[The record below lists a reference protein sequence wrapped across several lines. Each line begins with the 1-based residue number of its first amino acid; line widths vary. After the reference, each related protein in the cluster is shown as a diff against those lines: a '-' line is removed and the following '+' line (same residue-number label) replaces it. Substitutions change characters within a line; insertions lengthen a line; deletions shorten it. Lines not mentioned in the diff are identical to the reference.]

1 MDPVMK
7 PPFPSESRFPTAA
20 NVLLRGRS
28 WASLVTLMAVSLGMA
43 VPGAAWALGL
53 LVLKGANTS
62 PEFAKVVTFSRC
74 EEFAVNY
81 KVQVTGSGEKV
92 FLISEVFGMVEYDPV
107 LLAVDLVDLQ
117 DYAPLLEVVERTRT
131 LEARYP
137 AVRQESPRFLKPIL
151 EVLLLR
157 DQGMVQ
163 YEGRW
168 MTRASYDRVK
178 EEQRQKVK
186 DTRAMTEALERT
198 RKLEIQRQEEE
209 AKAMVQSAA
218 NRVKA
223 EEQARM
229 EEEDRRRAAQRKMEE
244 EQEKEAQLLAEKR
257 AQEEKEQS
265 RLRVNWNRLGS
276 GPTAALLKAEWE
288 TLQSWY
294 RAGRETFPGM
304 DLPGAAEALLMQQH
318 FAKGSTDLP
327 AAQGSTQPA
336 AWMESAGGS
345 SLMIRVVRTGE
356 SGSAEATRSGLL
368 MAFQVPTDAKGGLVA
383 GEEIRSLAAAVG
395 DVSRELQRALPRAM
409 TVALTSLSQTGALSQ
424 RVPLMVGGTTGYLA
438 LSRPLLGEDGGYHQV
453 VLVALGL
460 ADDRAAVSPNGR

>member
-1 MDPVMK
+1 MNLIMK
-7 PPFPSESRFPTAA
+7 TSFPSDSCSNTAA
-20 NVLLRGRS
+20 RGMVGGRGWTVLVAL
-28 WASLVTLMAVSLGMA
+28 LMAGLALA
-43 VPGAAWALGL
+43 VPGSAWALGL
-53 LVLKGANTS
+53 LVLKGANAS
-62 PEFAKVVTFSRC
+62 PEFAKVVPFSRC

-92 FLISEVFGMVEYDPV
+92 YLISEVFGMVEYDPV

-131 LEARYP
+131 LETRYP

-168 MTRASYDRVK
+168 MTRSSYDRVK

-229 EEEDRRRAAQRKMEE
+229 EEDDRRRAALKKMEE
-244 EQEKEAQLLAEKR
+244 EQEKEAQRLAEKR

-288 TLQSWY
+288 TLQGLH

-304 DLPGAAEALLMQQH
+304 ELPGAAEALLVQQH

-327 AAQGSTQPA
+327 AVLGSSQPA
-336 AWMESAGGS
+336 TWMESADGR
-345 SLMIRVVRTGE
+345 SLMIRVVRTTE
-356 SGSAEATRSGLL
+356 SGDTPRSGLL
-368 MAFQVPTDAKGGLVA
+368 MAFEVPTDAKGGPVA
-383 GEEIRSLAAAVG
+383 GEKTRSLSVVVG

-409 TVALTSLSQTGALSQ
+409 TVALTSLPQAGALSQ
-424 RVPLMVGGTTGYLA
+424 RVPLAVGGSTGYLA
-438 LSRPLLGEDGGYHQV
+438 LSRPLLGEDGGYHLV

-460 ADDRAAVSPNGR
+460 TEGRAALPSNAR

>member
-1 MDPVMK
+1 MNLIMK
-7 PPFPSESRFPTAA
+7 PSSQIELPFTSMIRPGFFGGRALRVA
-20 NVLLRGRS
+20 LLI
-28 WASLVTLMAVSLGMA
+28 VSLGLLF
-43 VPGAAWALGL
+43 PQAASALGL
-53 LVLKGANTS
+53 LVLKGANAS
-62 PEFAKVVTFSRC
+62 PEFAKVVPFSRC

-81 KVQVTGSGEKV
+81 KVQVTGAGEKV
-92 FLISEVFGMVEYDPV
+92 YLISEVFGMVEYDPV

-131 LEARYP
+131 LESRYP

-178 EEQRQKVK
+178 EMQRQKQI

-209 AKAMVQSAA
+209 ARAMVQAAA

-257 AQEEKEQS
+257 ALEEREQS
-265 RLRVNWNRLGS
+265 RLRMNWNRLAG
-276 GPTAALLKAEWE
+276 GATAALLKAEWE
-288 TLQSWY
+288 TLQGWY
-294 RAGRETFPGM
+294 RAGRGIFPGM
-304 DLPGAAEALLMQQH
+304 ELPGAAEALLVQQH
-318 FAKGSTDLP
+318 FAKGSTELP
-327 AAQGSTQPA
+327 VALGSTQPA
-336 AWMESAGGS
+336 TWMESADGHR
-345 SLMIRVVRTGE
+345 LMIRVVRATEAGD
-356 SGSAEATRSGLL
+356 SGTSRSGLL
-368 MAFQVPTDAKGGLVA
+368 MAFEVPTDAKGGPVA
-383 GEEIRSLAAAVG
+383 GEELRALTAVVG

-409 TVALTSLSQTGALSQ
+409 TVALTSLPQAGALSQ
-424 RVPLMVGGTTGYLA
+424 RVPLAVGETSGYLA
-438 LSRPLLGEDGGYHQV
+438 VSRPLLGEEGSYHLIL
-453 VLVALGL
+453 LVALGL
-460 ADDRAAVSPNGR
+460 TEDRAAAPLNAR

>member
-1 MDPVMK
+1 MK
-7 PPFPSESRFPTAA
+7 PSFPFESRLNAPAS
-20 NVLLRGRS
+20 VLARGRG
-28 WASLVTLMAVSLGMA
+28 WGVLVALMMVSLWMA

-53 LVLKGANTS
+53 LVLKGANAS
-62 PEFAKVVTFSRC
+62 PEFAKVVSFSRC

-81 KVQVTGSGEKV
+81 KVQVTGGGEKV
-92 FLISEVFGMVEYDPV
+92 YLISEVFGMVEYDPV

-168 MTRASYDRVK
+168 MTRAYYDRVK

-229 EEEDRRRAAQRKMEE
+229 EEEDRRRAAQRKMDE

-265 RLRVNWNRLGS
+265 RLRVNWNRLGG

-304 DLPGAAEALLMQQH
+304 DLPGAAEALLVQQH

-327 AAQGSTQPA
+327 AALGSTQPA
-336 AWMESAGGS
+336 TWMESADGRI
-345 SLMIRVVRTGE
+345 LTIRVARTVA
-356 SGSAEATRSGLL
+356 SGDSGAPRSGLL
-368 MAFQVPTDAKGGLVA
+368 MAFEVPTDAKGGPVA
-383 GEEIRSLAAAVG
+383 GEEIRSLTAVAG
-395 DVSRELQRALPRAM
+395 DVSRELQRSLPRAM
-409 TVALTSLSQTGALSQ
+409 TVALTSLPQAGALSQ
-424 RVPLMVGGTTGYLA
+424 RVPLAVGGIAGYLA
-438 LSRPLLGEDGGYHQV
+438 LSRPLLGEDGGYHLV

-460 ADDRAAVSPNGR
+460 TEDRAAVPLNAR

>member
-1 MDPVMK
+1 MK
-7 PPFPSESRFPTAA
+7 TS
-20 NVLLRGRS
+20 LLSQARLGNAGGGRG
-28 WASLVTLMAVSLGMA
+28 WVGLIALLIVGLGMA
-43 VPGAAWALGL
+43 APGSAWALGL
-53 LVLKGANTS
+53 LVLKGANAS

-81 KVQVTGSGEKV
+81 KVQVTGGGEKV
-92 FLISEVFGMVEYDPV
+92 YLISEVFGMVEYDPV

-117 DYAPLLEVVERTRT
+117 DYAPLLEVVDRTRR

-151 EVLLLR
+151 EVMLLR
-157 DQGMVQ
+157 DQGLVQ

-209 AKAMVQSAA
+209 AKAMLKAAA

-229 EEEDRRRAAQRKMEE
+229 EEEERRRAAQRKMEE
-244 EQEKEAQLLAEKR
+244 EQEKEARLLAEKR

-265 RLRVNWNRLGS
+265 RLRVNWNRLGG

-288 TLQSWY
+288 TLQNWH

-304 DLPGAAEALLMQQH
+304 ELPGAAEALLMQQH
-318 FAKGSTDLP
+318 FAKGGTDLP
-327 AAQGSTQPA
+327 AAMGSTQPA
-336 AWMESAGGS
+336 TWVESADGR
-345 SLMIRVVRTGE
+345 SLMIRVVRT
-356 SGSAEATRSGLL
+356 AEAGASASGVPRSGLL
-368 MAFQVPTDAKGGLVA
+368 MAFQVPTDAKGGPVA
-383 GEEIRSLAAAVG
+383 GEELRGLTTVVG

-409 TVALTSLSQTGALSQ
+409 TVALTSLPEAGALSL
-424 RVPLMVGGTTGYLA
+424 RVPLGVGEPSGYLTV
-438 LSRPLLGEDGGYHQV
+438 SRPLLGEDGSYHLIL
-453 VLVALGL
+453 LVALGL
-460 ADDRAAVSPNGR
+460 TDGRAAAPVDSVLR

>member
-1 MDPVMK
+1 MIRSGFGGGRALRV
-7 PPFPSESRFPTAA
+7 A
-20 NVLLRGRS
+20 LLI
-28 WASLVTLMAVSLGMA
+28 VSLGLLL
-43 VPGAAWALGL
+43 PQAASALGL

-62 PEFAKVVTFSRC
+62 PEFAKVVPFSRC

-92 FLISEVFGMVEYDPV
+92 YLISEVFGMVEYDPV

-117 DYAPLLEVVERTRT
+117 DYAPLLEVVERTRV
-131 LEARYP
+131 LETRYP
-137 AVRQESPRFLKPIL
+137 AVRNESQRFLKPIM

-163 YEGRW
+163 FEGRW
-168 MTRASYDRVK
+168 MTRASYDRIK
-178 EEQRQKVK
+178 EEQRQKQK

-209 AKAMVQSAA
+209 AKAMMQTAA

-223 EEQARM
+223 EEQTRV
-229 EEEDRRRAAQRKMEE
+229 EEEDRRRAAQKKMEE

-265 RLRVNWNRLGS
+265 RLRVNWNRIGG

-288 TLQSWY
+288 TLQGWY

-304 DLPGAAEALLMQQH
+304 ELPGAAEALLVQQH
-318 FAKGSTDLP
+318 FAKGSTELP
-327 AAQGSTQPA
+327 AVLGSTQPA
-336 AWMESAGGS
+336 TWMESADGHR
-345 SLMIRVVRTGE
+345 LMIRVVRTT
-356 SGSAEATRSGLL
+356 EAGDTPRSGLL
-368 MAFQVPTDAKGGLVA
+368 MAFQVPTDAKGGPVA
-383 GEEIRSLAAAVG
+383 GEELRGLTAVVG

-409 TVALTSLSQTGALSQ
+409 TVALTSLPQAGALSQ
-424 RVPLMVGGTTGYLA
+424 RVPLTVGEASGYLTV
-438 LSRPLLGEDGGYHQV
+438 SRPLLGEDGSYHLIL
-453 VLVALGL
+453 LVALGL
-460 ADDRAAVSPNGR
+460 TEDRAAAPLKAR